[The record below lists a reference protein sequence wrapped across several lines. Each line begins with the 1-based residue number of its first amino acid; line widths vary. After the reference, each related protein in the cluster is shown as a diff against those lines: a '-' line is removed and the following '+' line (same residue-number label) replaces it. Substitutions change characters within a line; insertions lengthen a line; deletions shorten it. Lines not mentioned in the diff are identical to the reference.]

1 MRTKFFGISDCD
13 NSIDFIGDFSVFVFI
28 IRFRKFK
35 ISNPVYHTEHG
46 LAWENTLPVRTE
58 VRTKPTSGLL
68 GMDLGLNW
76 G

>member
-1 MRTKFFGISDCD
+1 MRTNFSKFFDGDKA
-13 NSIDFIGDFSVFVFI
+13 IDFIDDFVVFVFI

-58 VRTKPTSGLL
+58 VRTKPTSGLVRV
-68 GMDLGLNW
+68 GFGSDW